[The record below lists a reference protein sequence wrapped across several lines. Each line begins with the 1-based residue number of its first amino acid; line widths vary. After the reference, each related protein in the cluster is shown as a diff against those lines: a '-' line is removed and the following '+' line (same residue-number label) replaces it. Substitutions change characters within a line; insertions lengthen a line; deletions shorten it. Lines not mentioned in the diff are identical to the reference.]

1 MGTITTE
8 LVETGEKRDA
18 RGRRMTPVER
28 RAQLVR
34 SYQASGLT
42 MAAFA
47 RRERINYATFAGW
60 VLKSQKAAVA
70 KAPIRFAQMRLP
82 LSPPSPLDTAASEQL
97 EVRLPDGT
105 VLRGGR
111 VADVA
116 ALVRTLRA

>member
-1 MGTITTE
+1 ME

-34 SYQASGLT
+34 SYQTSGLT

-60 VLKSQKAAVA
+60 VLKSHKAPVA

-82 LSPPSPLDTAASEQL
+82 LPSPSPLDTAASEQL
-97 EVRLPDGT
+97 EVRLPDRT

-116 ALVRTLRA
+116 ALVRALRA